1 MSAEPS
7 TGAQPT
13 PTGGQPAPTGV
24 QPAPTGAQPAPT
36 GALTATGAQP
46 ASAGAQPTPTGAQ
59 PAPTDARPTP
69 TDAPPTPNGGV
80 VLLRITGTFG
90 AVLGYGC
97 LAAFLYLI
105 SMQIYQWFRDGD
117 WTHIGVAD
125 GMNAW
130 LTRCCVKDG
139 DTGRLAALAHWLD
152 APSDWLGLHKV
163 LEILPASL
171 LLFALSILG
180 NSIFIYCRD
189 RSDARR
195 RADSVRGS

>member
-1 MSAEPS
+1 MSIGRGGGAMSAEPS

-13 PTGGQPAPTGV
+13 Q
-24 QPAPTGAQPAPT
+24 TGAQPAPT
-36 GALTATGAQP
+36 GA
-46 ASAGAQPTPTGAQ
+46 QPTSTGAQ
-59 PAPTDARPTP
+59 PAPTDAQPSSG
-69 TDAPPTPNGGV
+69 AQPTPNGGV

-105 SMQIYQWFRDGD
+105 SLQIYQWFREGD

-125 GMNAW
+125 GMHVW

-139 DTGRLAALAHWLD
+139 DTGRLAALVHWLD
-152 APSDWLGLHKV
+152 TPLDWLGLHKV

-171 LLFALSILG
+171 VLFALSILG

-189 RSDARR
+189 LHDARR
-195 RADSVRGS
+195 RPESVPGS